1 MLINS
6 LVRVAVLLSDLNKLN
21 REKFPCPRLRLKNW
35 FCETGLAVPSRVS
48 LLILYTN
55 AESGAYSRD
64 FFRYPR
70 RRSYIFTT
78 IHHRVITT
86 LSGHAIA
93 YRWRS
98 LPRVRCVQT
107 LSLLYY
113 CCTYCGPV
121 SPPRL
126 MSVQVLRV

>member
-1 MLINS
+1 MLINC
-6 LVRVAVLLSDLNKLN
+6 LVHITVLLSDLNKLN
-21 REKFPCPRLRLKNW
+21 REKFPCPRLCLKNW
-35 FCETGLAVPSRVS
+35 FRETGLAVPSRVS

-64 FFRYPR
+64 SSRYPR
-70 RRSYIFTT
+70 WRSYIFTT
-78 IHHRVITT
+78 IHHLVITT

-121 SPPRL
+121 FSPDL
-126 MSVQVLRV
+126 CLYKC